1 MTSTFTRASLA
12 ALTATL
18 LCACGGG
25 GSAQSLELTPSREE
39 KLITP
44 DQMLASLAVAL
55 VADDYS
61 QTLIFQ
67 LFRSQVMDLY
77 QTQTLSGSYPC
88 KVSGSLKLI
97 REGPIWRYSA
107 FDCHN
112 INIQLA
118 SGSWTLDTSQAASMG
133 LDLQIK
139 QLVFHK
145 FYSDIPDMV
154 ADGSFSVD
162 KPGAGGLEQQGR
174 LSLSYGGETRIYEQ
188 IALSGSFSS
197 GSGSQQERGL
207 LVSRSPGTP
216 LPLRMQ
222 LRQGR
227 LMTVSAA
234 DGSNVS
240 TDLGSTGDYV
250 LELRLSAQGPVVLS
264 RQISRKDL
272 QLAIVK
278 ARL

>member
-1 MTSTFTRASLA
+1 MTPTFTRA
-12 ALTATL
+12 ALPALFTAL

-25 GSAQSLELTPSREE
+25 GSTQSLELTPSREE
-39 KLITP
+39 KLITQG
-44 DQMLASLAVAL
+44 QMLASLAVAL

-61 QTLIFQ
+61 QTLILQ
-67 LFRSQVMDLY
+67 LFRNQVMDLY
-77 QTQTLSGSYPC
+77 QTQTVSGSYPC
-88 KVSGSLKLI
+88 KVSGRLELI

-107 FDCHN
+107 HDCHN

-118 SGSWTLDTSQAASMG
+118 SGSWTLDTSQAATMG
-133 LDLQIK
+133 LQLQIK
-139 QLVFHK
+139 QLVFRK
-145 FYSDIPDMV
+145 FYSDIPDIM
-154 ADGSFSVD
+154 ADGSFSID

-174 LSLSYGGETRIYEQ
+174 LSLSYGGETRVYEQ
-188 IALSGSFSS
+188 IALSGPASS
-197 GSGSQQERGL
+197 AGSQEERRL
-207 LVSRSPGTP
+207 LVARSPGTP
-216 LPLRMQ
+216 LPLTMQ

-250 LELRLSAQGPVVLS
+250 LELRHSAQGPVVLS
-264 RQISRKDL
+264 RPVSRKDL
-272 QLAIVK
+272 LLAIAK

>member
-1 MTSTFTRASLA
+1 MTPTFSRASLA
-12 ALTATL
+12 ALFTTL

-25 GSAQSLELTPSREE
+25 GGTLSLELTPSRED

-44 DQMLASLAVAL
+44 DQMLASLAAAL

-61 QTLIFQ
+61 STLIFQ
-67 LFRSQVMDLY
+67 LFRSQMMDLY
-77 QTQTLSGSYPC
+77 QTQTASGSYPC
-88 KVSGSLKLI
+88 KVSGRLELI

-107 FDCHN
+107 HDCHN
-112 INIQLA
+112 INIQLL

-133 LDLQIK
+133 LQLQIK
-139 QLVFHK
+139 QLVFRK
-145 FYSDIPDMV
+145 FYSDVPDMV

-174 LSLSYGGETRIYEQ
+174 LSLSYGGETRVYEQ
-188 IALSGSFSS
+188 IALSGPASS
-197 GSGSQQERGL
+197 AGSQEERRL
-207 LVSRSPGTP
+207 QVARSPGIP
-216 LPLRMQ
+216 LPLTMQ

-227 LMTVSAA
+227 LMSVSAA

-240 TDLGSTGDYV
+240 TDLGSTGDPV
-250 LELRLSAQGPVVLS
+250 LDLRHSAQGPVVLS
-264 RQISRKDL
+264 RQITRKDL
-272 QLAIVK
+272 QLAIAK

>member
-1 MTSTFTRASLA
+1 MTPFFNRASLA
-12 ALTATL
+12 ALFATL

-55 VADDYS
+55 VADEYS
-61 QTLIFQ
+61 HSLIFQ
-67 LFRSQVMDLY
+67 LFRSQMMDLY
-77 QTQTLSGSYPC
+77 QTQTVSGSYPC
-88 KVSGSLKLI
+88 KVSGRLELI

-107 FDCHN
+107 HECHN
-112 INIQLA
+112 VNIQLA
-118 SGSWTLDTSQAASMG
+118 SGSWTLDTRQAASMG
-133 LDLQIK
+133 LQLQIK
-139 QLVFHK
+139 QLVFRK
-145 FYSDIPDMV
+145 FYSDVPDMV

-174 LSLSYGGETRIYEQ
+174 LSLSYSGETRAYEQ
-188 IALSGSFSS
+188 IALSGPA
-197 GSGSQQERGL
+197 GSGAGSPEERRL
-207 LVSRSPGTP
+207 QVARSPGTP
-216 LPLRMQ
+216 LPLTMQ

-227 LMTVSAA
+227 LMNVSAA

-240 TDLGSTGDYV
+240 TDLGSTGDPV
-250 LELRLSAQGPVVLS
+250 LELRHSAQGPVVLS
-264 RQISRKDL
+264 RQVSRKDL
-272 QLAIVK
+272 QLASAK